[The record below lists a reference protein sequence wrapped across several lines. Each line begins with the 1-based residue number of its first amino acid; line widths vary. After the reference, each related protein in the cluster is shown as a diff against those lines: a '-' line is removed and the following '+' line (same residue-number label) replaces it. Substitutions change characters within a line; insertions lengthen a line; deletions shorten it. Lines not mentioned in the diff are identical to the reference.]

1 MGTILK
7 GIFYFIK
14 YTLPVQVV
22 ALFIFIGVLIGN
34 NINESKYSLWKYDKQ
49 QEYTYR
55 IVIYWDEEQK
65 NYSEIYVRED
75 INWSINGMCE
85 RCREELY
92 SSCGHLNDVKLPA
105 KASKKGYT
113 FCGLGT
119 SPYGGEMYING
130 AGYSLKQVTNDMKL
144 YAIWEKD
151 V

>member
-7 GIFYFIK
+7 GIFYFFK
-14 YTLPVQVV
+14 YTFPIQII
-22 ALFIFIGVLIGN
+22 ALLIYLGVLAGLGTN
-34 NINESKYSLWKYDKQ
+34 AHKYSNWKYDKQ
-49 QEYTYR
+49 EDYKHR

-92 SSCGHLNDVKLPA
+92 SSCDHLNEVKLPA
-105 KASKKGYT
+105 KANRNGYT

-119 SPYGGEMYING
+119 SPYGGEMYINA
-130 AGYSLKQVTNDMKL
+130 AGYSLKQVTNDMNL